1 MKVAVVNLGCKVNRV
16 ESDSIALAYMGRGC
30 EITDVADADT
40 VIVNTCTVTG
50 EAEKKTRKTVRKAL
64 RDNPCAQLL
73 VTGCA
78 ATINPAEF
86 EAMDERVAV
95 VDKVDLLDE
104 GGHGE
109 TLRELSRVGEGF
121 PTRVG
126 VKVQDGCAHACT
138 YCIVHVARGKPWSKP
153 LAQVVEEVK
162 VLEEK
167 GAAEV
172 VLTGIDIGSYKSDGV
187 RLAGLLEALLEATES
202 IRIRISSVEPRS
214 LDDAA
219 IAVIAANK
227 RVCNHLHL
235 PLQSGSSKV
244 LAEMHRPYDRAFF
257 AGLAGRIKQAIP
269 DIALSTD
276 IIVGFPGETDDDFRE
291 TLELAREVGFS
302 KIHIFRYS
310 KRASTPAAERTD
322 QVSAEVKEARAHELA
337 QLERE
342 LRDVYAQTLVGT
354 CETVVMEEAN
364 RGTSEHYFTVVTDAS
379 FEPGAAVEVAL
390 TSYEGSGI
398 FRA

>member
-16 ESDSIALAYMGRGC
+16 ESDSIALAYMGRGS
-30 EITDVADADT
+30 EITDPAHAD
-40 VIVNTCTVTG
+40 VIIVNTCTVTG
-50 EAEKKTRKTVRKAL
+50 EAEKKSRKTVRKAL
-64 RDNPCAQLL
+64 RDNPDAQLL

-95 VDKVDLLDE
+95 VDKADLLDD

-153 LAQVVEEVK
+153 LDQVIEEVRL
-162 VLEEK
+162 LEEK

-172 VLTGIDIGSYKSDGV
+172 VLTGIDIGSYSFDGI
-187 RLAGLLEALLEATES
+187 RLAGLLKAILAATHS

-214 LDDAA
+214 LDDAS
-219 IAVIAANK
+219 IAVIAQSE

-235 PLQSGSSKV
+235 PLQSGSSSV
-244 LAEMHRPYDRAFF
+244 LSQMRRPYGREFYLDLVA
-257 AGLAGRIKQAIP
+257 RIKSAIP

-276 IIVGFPGETDDDFRE
+276 IIVGFPGETDRDFE
-291 TLELAREVGFS
+291 DTLSLAREAGFS

-310 KRASTPAAERTD
+310 IRASTPAAERED
-322 QVSAEVKEARAHELA
+322 QVPAEIKEARARVLA
-337 QLERE
+337 KLEKE
-342 LRDVYAQTLVGT
+342 LRDSYAETLVGT
-354 CETVVMEEAN
+354 REKVVMEEPDK
-364 RGTSEHYFTVVTDAS
+364 GTSEHYFTVQTDAS
-379 FEPGAAVEVAL
+379 YEVGSLVEVAL